1 MDHAPHAA
9 ARCSQVGLNSLVFT
23 VTQGIPK
30 AVGAEICT
38 VYLCDYGKSEL
49 WSVATGSGS
58 EFRIPIGAG
67 LAGHVATTGET
78 ISIADCYQD
87 PRWKGH
93 EMDKKNGFRTRNMLV
108 VPIGEMTDDAKP
120 VGVLQLINK
129 EGSES
134 RPPGSTFGHSV
145 RDGSDRSAGSLRER
159 CRCLASDRESP
170 RP

>member
-1 MDHAPHAA
+1 M
-9 ARCSQVGLNSLVFT
+9 GLNSLVFT

-120 VGVLQLINK
+120 VVAYTLRPAGEPISTPPNSLAHCPTLAATVAPM
-129 EGSES
+129 SSPFES
-134 RPPGSTFGHSV
+134 PAS
-145 RDGSDRSAGSLRER
+145 RSA
-159 CRCLASDRESP
+159 A
-170 RP
+170 

>member
-1 MDHAPHAA
+1 MDHAAHAA

-134 RPPGSTFGHSV
+134 RPPGSTFGRPVH
-145 RDGSDRSAGSLRER
+145 DGSDRSAGSLRER